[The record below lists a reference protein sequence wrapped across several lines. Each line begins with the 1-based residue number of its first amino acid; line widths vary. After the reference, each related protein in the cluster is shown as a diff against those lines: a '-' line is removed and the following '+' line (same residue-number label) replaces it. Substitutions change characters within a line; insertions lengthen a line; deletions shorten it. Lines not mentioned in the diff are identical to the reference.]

1 MGSLIFLLTIIVDEA
16 PFFRGRCK
24 LALDFA
30 HDEKAVQ

>member
-16 PFFRGRCK
+16 PFYDGQFK

-30 HDEKAVQ
+30 HDERTVQ